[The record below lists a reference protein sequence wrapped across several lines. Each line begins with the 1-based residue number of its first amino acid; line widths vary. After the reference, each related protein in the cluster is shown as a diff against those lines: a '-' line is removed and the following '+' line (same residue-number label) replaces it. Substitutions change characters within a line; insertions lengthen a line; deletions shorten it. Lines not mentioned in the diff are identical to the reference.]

1 MKMNKFL
8 SAMAIILALLSST
21 NAQAQAANYEIA
33 PQEYVDLSEK
43 ALSQVITFDFD
54 AWAGMLADDVEFDLI
69 NDSSAD
75 LSELYVSPVGTDSW
89 GEDILGTDVLAVGE
103 NGVVTITDGSEVCDY
118 DMRFVMA
125 DGGELV
131 READICEL
139 SSFTLTD

>member
-1 MKMNKFL
+1 MMRFTAAAFAL
-8 SAMAIILALLSST
+8 FALAT
-21 NAQAQAANYEIA
+21 
-33 PQEYVDLSEK
+33 P
-43 ALSQVITFDFD
+43 AL
-54 AWAGMLADDVEFDLI
+54 AEDVEFDLI